1 MLGLVASMGIASATA
16 DGGAAGVQPSTA
28 PLAGVTGV
36 TSAGVALPNTAPP
49 ITSTVTATAGSSQA
63 SAVAAPVT
71 LTARPDVRVIT
82 PQATQSVAAPAP
94 AATTSGSR

>member
-16 DGGAAGVQPSTA
+16 DGGAAGVQPSTE
-28 PLAGVTGV
+28 PVAGISGATP
-36 TSAGVALPNTAPP
+36 AGVALTNTAPS
-49 ITSTVTATAGSSQA
+49 ITSPVTAGGSPQA

-82 PQATQSVAAPAP
+82 AQATQSVAAPAP